1 MNKPTIYITRK
12 IPTSLL
18 APYQESFE
26 FKMWEKE
33 DVPVPQHILIEESKQ
48 AQGLLCLIT
57 ENIDAD
63 FLKQANHLKVI
74 ANMAVGYDNIDV
86 EAANKNDIIV
96 TNTPDVLTET
106 TADLTFTLLLTT
118 ARRIIEANHTINN
131 DEWGDWAPFMMAG
144 SDVHHKKIGIIG
156 MGRIGEAVGRRAKG
170 FGMDILYHNRKRN
183 KEIEAELNATYGTFQ
198 EVIAEADFIV
208 SLVPLTDETADLFNE
223 AAFRNMK
230 SSAIFINASRGG
242 VVDEQALYEALKN
255 GVIHAAGLDVFK
267 QEPIDS
273 SHPLASLSNAV
284 LLPHI
289 GSASVQTRE
298 AMIGLCLQNINNVF
312 NGKAAL
318 TEVKN

>member
-1 MNKPTIYITRK
+1 TRK

-33 DVPVPQHILIEESKQ
+33 DVPVTQHILIEESKQ

-156 MGRIGEAVGRRAKG
+156 KGLIGEAIRRHATGLGR
-170 FGMDILYHNRKRN
+170 DILYHNRKRN
-183 KEIEAELNATYGTFQ
+183 KEIAAELNATYGTFQ

-208 SLVPLTDETADLFNE
+208 SLVPLTDETPDLFNE

-242 VVDEQALYEALKN
+242 VVDEQAFYEALKN

-318 TEVKN
+318 TEV